1 MSRIHQGI
9 DSVDVEKFRAVLA
22 RNPGLAD
29 GLFTEEE
36 REYFLSRRDPSL
48 HFAGRFAAKESYL
61 KALGTGFQGTG
72 IDHIF
77 QEIEIRATN
86 SGKPEIVIRAG
97 LQRWQ
102 RDGRYVSALFLSP
115 MRPGTPWPRCFSPVS
130 EIRNRRRD
138 ALLTRRSYR

>member
-61 KALGTGFQGTG
+61 KALGPVS
-72 IDHIF
+72 
-77 QEIEIRATN
+77 R
-86 SGKPEIVIRAG
+86 
-97 LQRWQ
+97 
-102 RDGRYVSALFLSP
+102 GRY
-115 MRPGTPWPRCFSPVS
+115 RPYLPG
-130 EIRNRRRD
+130 NRD
-138 ALLTRRSYR
+138 PCNEFGQA